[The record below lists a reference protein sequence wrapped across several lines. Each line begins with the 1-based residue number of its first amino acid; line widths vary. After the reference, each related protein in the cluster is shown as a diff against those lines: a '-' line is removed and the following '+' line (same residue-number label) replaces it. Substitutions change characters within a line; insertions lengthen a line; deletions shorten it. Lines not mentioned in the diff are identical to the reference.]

1 MLGGYNF
8 ELINRSFSIFIFAWL
23 IRMIE
28 LVYKNAGIYLIV
40 STVLRR
46 TSRQRVVLWKDF
58 YIRSIPDI
66 FAYTLVLSPLRFN
79 AKIGND
85 ILIIKKSYF

>member
-1 MLGGYNF
+1 
-8 ELINRSFSIFIFAWL
+8 
-23 IRMIE
+23 MIE

-40 STVLRR
+40 SAVLRR
-46 TSRQRVVLWKDF
+46 TWRQRVVLWKDF